1 MNASL
6 SRSEGQ
12 RETAAAA
19 RSGEGDG
26 RGALSFFTYTS
37 GPLGG
42 KMDSIFLSKKKKKKK
57 SLSVWLSESQD
68 WNTTGLLSPPQPQR
82 LARPS
87 PRPAA
92 SASPRFRGSA
102 WGPGRRLSPGS
113 RFPPRGFFSSAF
125 LLFFFLV
132 CVCFWN
138 LSPSS
143 VRPSTLP
150 AAVADTPGPH
160 SAAGSFGGTRA
171 SGCIL
176 ASVAGTLTPCL
187 ALTRPFSPRSVRPLS
202 LSPARWLKSLRL
214 GGRRHLTPDPEQH
227 SGTFPVPTFEPGLLC
242 PPGGLKLALRLAPRW
257 ELSPALVLLHPAR
270 YLLPAV

>member
-1 MNASL
+1 M
-6 SRSEGQ
+6 
-12 RETAAAA
+12 
-19 RSGEGDG
+19 
-26 RGALSFFTYTS
+26 GA
-37 GPLGG
+37 
-42 KMDSIFLSKKKKKKK
+42 
-57 SLSVWLSESQD
+57 W
-68 WNTTGLLSPPQPQR
+68 
-82 LARPS
+82 
-87 PRPAA
+87 
-92 SASPRFRGSA
+92 
-102 WGPGRRLSPGS
+102 RRLSPGS

-125 LLFFFLV
+125 LLFFLV
-132 CVCFWN
+132 CVCFWS

-227 SGTFPVPTFEPGLLC
+227 SGTFPVPTFEPRLLC
-242 PPGGLKLALRLAPRW
+242 LPGGLKLALRLAPRW

-270 YLLPAV
+270 LVTFFLPSDCRGPRTPQMGPRGAPPFRASSQSASLPALPPCHPAPG